1 MFDRRLPML
10 GPVSTLEATLLQT
23 VKGFCVR
30 NRLDIKKYEMRS
42 DGYPRIEGM
51 TGPMVFE
58 VDPRKRGTPNGY
70 AINIH
75 TKRGVIPIPAGGQI
89 FVSHDIGRVTSISSM
104 LPLRT
109 LNFAE
114 VMALAKQIDHNI
126 TSLGYGEP
134 RWERRN
140 RTEDDFH
147 EQVKFG
153 NGLYAN
159 WQIDGEWVLEL
170 RIRAYSSFS
179 HVAFTT
185 PIGSPPD
192 ATKEPESYLLD
203 FYMVVD
209 DPIVD
214 EMRQLKWARRLALTG
229 SKDGMFP
236 VKIWFDDPDW
246 RPPNWQGT
254 WIK

>member
-1 MFDRRLPML
+1 MFDRRLPIL

-30 NRLDIKKYEMRS
+30 NRLDIKKYEVLS
-42 DGYPRIEGM
+42 DGRPRIEGEAGTM
-51 TGPMVFE
+51 YFTVRPKE
-58 VDPRKRGTPNGY
+58 RGTPQGY

-75 TKRGVIPIPAGGQI
+75 TKRGMIPIPAGGMTS
-89 FVSHDIGRVTSISSM
+89 FKHEAGRITEVTSI
-104 LPLRT
+104 LPSRT
-109 LNFAE
+109 LNFTKIMVVAGRIE
-114 VMALAKQIDHNI
+114 QDI
-126 TSLGYGEP
+126 TALGYEV
-134 RWERRN
+134 ERRN
-140 RTEDDFH
+140 IITEQEFH
-147 EQVKFG
+147 ERFRLGQ
-153 NGLYAN
+153 GLYAR
-159 WQIDGEWVLEL
+159 WHIKGEWIIEM
-170 RIRAYSSFS
+170 RIKAFSSYS

-192 ATKEPESYLLD
+192 VTQEPESYLLD

-209 DPIVD
+209 DPISD
-214 EMRQLKWARRLALTG
+214 EIYQLQLARRLALTG
-229 SKDGMFP
+229 DKYGRMP